1 MKTKKIL
8 SILLAIVF
16 AFSVASGCK
25 SRDEGTESSS
35 STSSKSSSSSTSS
48 KPEEKVED
56 TIEAHLPG
64 MVEVVN
70 EMKKENADTVG
81 WFQISQL
88 GIGDVV
94 VCHTGSEKNEYY
106 RRKNFKKEDSFNGVL
121 YADFRSVFGD
131 GSVEQLGMN
140 TCIYGHAMA
149 DIRGEKNYDVF
160 FGPLHDFRDPDIAK
174 TIPYIYYTTEKGDLA
189 FEVFA
194 VFITNTYNPAMPYNR
209 TDMPEEDFH
218 KMINEQVLPR
228 SLYNYD
234 VEIKPGDKFLTLST
248 CIYNLPNGSTVSYPN
263 TYMRYGIMAKLVDSK
278 QEYKKEASFTVNEHP
293 VLDADGKVF

>member
-1 MKTKKIL
+1 MNTKKIL
-8 SILLAIVF
+8 SILLALVLM
-16 AFSVASGCK
+16 ASLAAGCK
-25 SRDEGTESSS
+25 KVDTPEESSG

-48 KPEEKVED
+48 KAEEKKEQ
-56 TIEAHLPG
+56 TIADHLPG
-64 MVEVVN
+64 MVDIVK
-70 EMKKENADTVG
+70 EMETENSDTVG
-81 WFQISQL
+81 WLQISQL

-94 VCHTGSEKNEYY
+94 VMNTESNEYY

-121 YADFRSVFGD
+121 YADRRSTFGD

-149 DIRGEKNYDVF
+149 DIRGEKNYEVF
-160 FGPLHDFRDPDIAK
+160 FGPLHDFRDPEIAK
-174 TIPYIYYTTEKGDLA
+174 KIPYLYFTTEKQDLA

-209 TDMPEEDFH
+209 NDITEEEFH
-218 KMINEQVLPR
+218 KMIKEEVLPR

-234 VEIKPGDKFLTLST
+234 VEINPGDKFLTLST
-248 CIYNLPNGSTVSYPN
+248 CIYNLPNGATVSYPN

-278 QEYKKEASFTVNEHP
+278 EAYKEEAALTINEHP
-293 VLDADGKVF
+293 VLDTDGKVF

>member
-16 AFSVASGCK
+16 AVSVTSGCK
-25 SRDEGTESSS
+25 GRDDPGESSS
-35 STSSKSSSSSTSS
+35 STSSKSSSSSSS
-48 KPEEKVED
+48 KTEEKKED

-64 MVEVVN
+64 MVEIVT
-70 EMKKENADTVG
+70 EMKQENSDTIG
-81 WFQISQL
+81 WLQISQL

-94 VCHTGSEKNEYY
+94 VCNTESNEYY
-106 RRKNFKKEDSFNGVL
+106 RRRNFKKEESFNGVL
-121 YADFRSVFGD
+121 YADRRSTFGD
-131 GSVEQLGMN
+131 GSIEQLGMN

-149 DIRGEKNYDVF
+149 DIRGEKNYEVF
-160 FGPLHDFRDPDIAK
+160 FGPLHDFRDPEIAK
-174 TIPYIYYTTEKGDLA
+174 TIPYIYYTTEKQDLA

-209 TDMPEEDFH
+209 NDITEEEFH

-248 CIYNLPNGSTVSYPN
+248 CIYNLPNGSTVPYPN

-278 QEYKKEASFTVNEHP
+278 QAYKEEASFTVNEHP